1 LWAAPTQGGTQR
13 PGSLPEQL
21 QAVMQSMYTEVDPRV
36 RSVAAVTGKTQA
48 ELVRKVRAQCKA
60 NTKRLA
66 AERDKLRPAMSSAK

>member
-1 LWAAPTQGGTQR
+1 
-13 PGSLPEQL
+13 
-21 QAVMQSMYTEVDPRV
+21 MQSMYTEVDSRV